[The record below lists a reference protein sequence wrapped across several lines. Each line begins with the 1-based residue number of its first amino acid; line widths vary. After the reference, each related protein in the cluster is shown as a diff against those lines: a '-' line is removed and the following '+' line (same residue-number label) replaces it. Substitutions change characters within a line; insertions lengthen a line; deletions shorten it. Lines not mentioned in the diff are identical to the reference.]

1 MTRMPHLGKLV
12 AIIINARPFEG
23 SSLEAKGMTEG
34 IAGMAVFTS
43 LPGQVRFL
51 GGRFSEPGFCA
62 RPPRHRPVCLS
73 PSPLPEKE
81 RPSAQPCLLC
91 VSLEVTGGLEIDA
104 SCCSLWSQSFI
115 MGDKVTLLP
124 GSTGSTISLLFHE
137 EESVTLN
144 FKARKKTQILELNS

>member
-1 MTRMPHLGKLV
+1 MHGLLGTALSASPPHHCQK
-12 AIIINARPFEG
+12 R
-23 SSLEAKGMTEG
+23 KGY
-34 IAGMAVFTS
+34 
-43 LPGQVRFL
+43 Q
-51 GGRFSEPGFCA
+51 
-62 RPPRHRPVCLS
+62 LS
-73 PSPLPEKE
+73 PASSVSPWKSP
-81 RPSAQPCLLC
+81 
-91 VSLEVTGGLEIDA
+91 GGLEIDV